1 MRFAVLPVSV
11 SDKSRGTTLTRAW
24 IERACA
30 SVELY
35 IEEQS
40 GGRESPDFDVFDWFP
55 LDLTWQQWMD
65 LGGNVSD
72 TVNQEVSSALQTNLS
87 GYDRFIYIIDDGVS
101 GSGVTED
108 NETRIGALDFD
119 PALLAHELGHVYGA
133 GDTFLDTPSGPL
145 RYDALFCIMGR
156 EGSKHSFRDMSLVSP
171 QDGADEDHTDCGPGM
186 CVPTLL
192 ATRWLD
198 LAKHGVE
205 VKGFTTGPTGLT
217 GSTVRIRAL
226 DGAPSGESGLPV
238 CCFVD
243 DGDRY
248 MVEYRLPKSRWDAG
262 LPASANGWLVV
273 NRTPLDGPLV
283 TLEVA
288 SFAVMPGKTVSFGG
302 PDNIYLFGGGPLR
315 LSVMACDVAN
325 STVDVQFVR
334 QKGKVPQFQQPFE
347 GFIPDDGCMLWTPA
361 FGWQTIP
368 ATSDLAPVL
377 EKVAELDQIRDLVRV
392 SDRRYAT
399 DLADASQRQRVALQ
413 EAVARIGSRVQT
425 PKDRLM
431 DQVGRLRELLD
442 PNNSVPNEGELAEE
456 LEQLQSI
463 AQQVR

>member
-11 SDKSRGTTLTRAW
+11 SDNPRATTLTRDW
-24 IERACA
+24 IERACT
-30 SVELY
+30 SVKRY

-40 GGRESPDFDVFDWFP
+40 GGRESPDFKVFDWFP
-55 LDLTWQQWMD
+55 LSLTSQQWMG

-72 TVNQEVSSALQTNLS
+72 TVNQQFPSDLQTILS

-101 GSGVTED
+101 GSAVTD
-108 NETRIGALDFD
+108 GNETRMGARDFD
-119 PALLAHELGHVYGA
+119 PAILAHELGHVYKA
-133 GDTFLDTPSGPL
+133 GDSFLDTSSGPMV
-145 RYDALFCIMGR
+145 YDALFCIMGR

-171 QDGADEDHTDCGPGM
+171 QDGADVGHTDCGPGM

-192 ATRWLD
+192 ATEWLD

-205 VKGFTTGPTGLT
+205 VKGFTTGLT

-226 DGAPSGESGLPV
+226 DGAPEGEGGLLV

-248 MVEYRLPKSRWDAG
+248 LVEYRVSKSRWDAG

-288 SFAVMPGKTVSFGG
+288 SFTVMPGKTVSFGG
-302 PDNIYLFGGGPLR
+302 PDNIYLFGAGPLR
-315 LSVMACDVAN
+315 LSVMACDVAAG
-325 STVDVQFVR
+325 TVDVRFAR
-334 QKGKVPQFQQPFE
+334 QKGRVPQYKQPFE
-347 GFIPDDGCMLWTPA
+347 GFIPDDGCLLWTPA
-361 FGWQTIP
+361 SGWQTFP
-368 ATSDLAPVL
+368 TTSDLAQVL
-377 EKVAELDQIRDLVRV
+377 EKVAELDQIRDLAQV
-392 SDRRYAT
+392 SGRRYTT
-399 DLADASQRQRVALQ
+399 DLAGASERQRVALQ

-431 DQVGRLRELLD
+431 DQMGRLRELLD
-442 PNNSVPNEGELAEE
+442 PSNSMLNRGELAEE
-456 LEQLQSI
+456 LEQLQLI